1 MRGGHERVFLS
12 HTSELREFPCG
23 RSFIAAAEAAIVRA
37 RCVVTNMAYFAAR
50 DQAPSDYCWRLVQQ
64 ADVYVG
70 VIGFRYGSLVR
81 KRSKVCS
88 HTELE
93 FAAASSASLP
103 RLTFLLDERREIPLP
118 AEHILD
124 LENGHRQA
132 AFRRRLEDA
141 EGVMV
146 ARVACPKELELQLYQ
161 ALVELDEEAGV
172 GAPSRA
178 HPRAESYVGSVPQT
192 RRPLT

>member
-1 MRGGHERVFLS
+1 MHGGHVRVFLS
-12 HTSELREFPCG
+12 HTSELRAFPSG
-23 RSFIAAAEAAIVRA
+23 RSFVAAAEAAVVRA
-37 RCVVTNMAYFAAR
+37 RGVVTNMAYFAAR
-50 DQAPSDYCWRLVQQ
+50 DQAPSEYCWRLVQQ

-70 VIGFRYGSLVR
+70 VIGFRYGTLVR
-81 KRSKVCS
+81 RRSKVSS

-93 FAAASSASLP
+93 FAAASCASLP
-103 RLTFLLDERREIPLP
+103 RLTFLLDERRELPLP

-124 LENGHRQA
+124 LDHGHRQA

-146 ARVACPKELELQLYQ
+146 ARVACPHELELQLYQ
-161 ALVELDEEAGV
+161 ALIELDEEHGV
-172 GAPSRA
+172 DARDGA
-178 HPRAESYVGSVPQT
+178 HPGSTVYVGSVPQT